1 MAESVDCEGDFA
13 FVEEDRDS
21 VIVFFFLL
29 NSSSMAVSIK
39 GASAG
44 AKLQSGEDVKP

>member
-13 FVEEDRDS
+13 FWEEGCESADT
-21 VIVFFFLL
+21 FFFLL

-44 AKLQSGEDVKP
+44 AKLQSGEDVKS